1 MQYMGVAAATVEATK
16 AGRRQDKVADA
27 AAAGVKHTVLTAAV
41 KRVDVAGCSSQ
52 QSDHDRPTS
61 SGKLHT
67 QCDITDCH
75 FVTQCLQCASPR

>member
-16 AGRRQDKVADA
+16 AGRRQDKVADAA

-61 SGKLHT
+61 SGIRSAT
-67 QCDITDCH
+67 
-75 FVTQCLQCASPR
+75 